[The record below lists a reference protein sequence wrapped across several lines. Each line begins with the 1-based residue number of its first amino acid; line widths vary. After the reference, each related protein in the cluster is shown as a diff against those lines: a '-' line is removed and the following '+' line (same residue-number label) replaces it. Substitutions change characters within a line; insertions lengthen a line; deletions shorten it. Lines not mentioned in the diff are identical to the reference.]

1 MHDLTGKNF
10 NSNSPMKNYIK
21 LNERIDEMQT
31 RIRDSKYK
39 YLEVIKKVN
48 Y

>member
-21 LNERIDEMQT
+21 LNERIDGLQIKL
-31 RIRDSKYK
+31 RL
-39 YLEVIKKVN
+39 LEQNILELQVK
-48 Y
+48 

>member
-21 LNERIDEMQT
+21 LNERIDEMQSRMRKLEQTMLEIAT
-31 RIRDSKYK
+31 R
-39 YLEVIKKVN
+39 
-48 Y
+48 

>member
-21 LNERIDEMQT
+21 LQERMDEMQT
-31 RIRDSKYK
+31 RMRKLEQD
-39 YLEVIKKVN
+39 YLELSVRVN
-48 Y
+48 E